1 MNSNTTSLFSVEEL
15 NEALIEKTIK
25 EVYEAL
31 EERHLNPVNQL
42 VGYIMSGDPG
52 YISSHKEART
62 KISKIDRTKIIDVLV
77 RNYIDRIK

>member
-1 MNSNTTSLFSVEEL
+1 VNANTTSLFSSTEI

-31 EERHLNPVNQL
+31 EERHHNPINQL

-62 KISKIDRTKIIDVLV
+62 KISKIDRTQIIDVLV
-77 RNYIDRIK
+77 RNYIDRIL